1 VKIDGGHGVTA
12 VTPDCRS
19 TGCAHREVTIDSTRE
34 PSPLDSVIF
43 IDRYGVRITGAWL
56 DVPGARYPVRD
67 LERVWTGRG
76 PRGTV
81 SSIVL
86 VATGVVLSVGAVV
99 AARATTTGGRLVVVS
114 LLALAMV
121 AALSLLRA
129 HPRPLLLNAVHQGH
143 LSTVLETTD
152 LTFFNQICRA
162 LSRARQ
168 LNAERSRLAGQDVGV
183 DPAFASGYRGSLLGV
198 DGALIGLALA
208 VLIGVGLL
216 IAVDALVG
224 DVDLTGLPW
233 P

>member
-1 VKIDGGHGVTA
+1 MRIDGGHGATA
-12 VTPDCRS
+12 IATGCRS

-43 IDRYGVRITGAWL
+43 IDRYGVRISGAWL
-56 DVPGARYPVRD
+56 DVPGARYSVRD

-76 PRGTV
+76 PRGTT

-86 VATGVVLSVGAVV
+86 VATGAVLAVGAVV
-99 AARATTTGGRLVVVS
+99 AARATTTGGRLTIIA
-114 LLALAMV
+114 LLTVAMV

-129 HPRPLLLNAVHQGH
+129 HPRPLLLNAVYQGRH
-143 LSTVLETTD
+143 TTVLETTD
-152 LTFFNQICRA
+152 LTFFNQLCRG

-168 LNAERSRLAGQDVGV
+168 VNADRSRLAGEDVGV

-198 DGALIGLALA
+198 DGVLIALALV

-216 IAVDALVG
+216 IAVDALAG
-224 DVDLTGLPW
+224 DVGLDGLPW